1 MEVSSAL
8 GTWLC
13 RGLES
18 GAGKEPQRNSLPQV
32 WKDVF
37 PRQGI
42 RVAILLHQGTASDT
56 GNSMGTG
63 TEDEN
68 WGHWG
73 LVTHSVGDQGQLGA
87 GGGCQIRQDLLGHHV
102 EIGLFLEAQGED
114 LGV

>member
-1 MEVSSAL
+1 MTAQDGGFF
-8 GTWLC
+8 GTGYLLC

-37 PRQGI
+37 PTQGI

-63 TEDEN
+63 TD
-68 WGHWG
+68 
-73 LVTHSVGDQGQLGA
+73 TGDW
-87 GGGCQIRQDLLGHHV
+87 
-102 EIGLFLEAQGED
+102 
-114 LGV
+114 